1 MTTGMKHLAAY
12 QANLPDYNAAKDRAC
27 NYIGNQIR
35 AARKSMKL
43 SLEQLSQILI
53 GYGVDIGR
61 VAVNKWEKG
70 ISIPSAYQLLA
81 VCAALHL
88 EDGFD
93 YFVSNT
99 KRPLLNA
106 EGRRKMKEYRE
117 DLIASGKY
125 REVPPVLEIRYLDM
139 PVSDLPVSAGTGAF
153 LDEGNFE
160 MVSFPESSIPD
171 GAEFGVRVSGDSM
184 TPSLQDQD
192 VILLWKTGDL
202 KAGDLVG
209 FSWQNKLLLKRV
221 IGLPGDVISID
232 ETGAVTRN
240 GQVLTEPYVDE
251 PALGECSVRF
261 PYQVPENR
269 YFVLGDHRAT
279 SIDSRSTVIGCVEK
293 EQLIGKVVVKIW
305 PLPLHFMRTIELG

>member
-12 QANLPDYNAAKDRAC
+12 QANLLDYNAAKDREC

-43 SLEQLSQILI
+43 SLEQLSQILM

-106 EGRRKMKEYRE
+106 EGRRKVKEYRE

-171 GAEFGVRVSGDSM
+171 GQGYIKAYAEQEPDDPEAYLSSDGVRRMQPVMVSYN
-184 TPSLQDQD
+184 
-192 VILLWKTGDL
+192 
-202 KAGDLVG
+202 KAYAPKPASPELEFRIVG
-209 FSWQNKLLLKRV
+209 RV
-221 IGLPGDVISID
+221 L
-232 ETGAVTRN
+232 
-240 GQVLTEPYVDE
+240 
-251 PALGECSVRF
+251 
-261 PYQVPENR
+261 
-269 YFVLGDHRAT
+269 
-279 SIDSRSTVIGCVEK
+279 
-293 EQLIGKVVVKIW
+293 
-305 PLPLHFMRTIELG
+305 

>member
-12 QANLPDYNAAKDRAC
+12 QANLLDYNAAKDHEC

-43 SLEQLSQILI
+43 SLEQLSQILM

-106 EGRRKMKEYRE
+106 EGSRKVKEDRE
-117 DLIASGKY
+117 ELIAS
-125 REVPPVLEIRYLDM
+125 V
-139 PVSDLPVSAGTGAF
+139 
-153 LDEGNFE
+153 
-160 MVSFPESSIPD
+160 
-171 GAEFGVRVSGDSM
+171 
-184 TPSLQDQD
+184 
-192 VILLWKTGDL
+192 
-202 KAGDLVG
+202 AGDPLFG
-209 FSWQNKLLLKRV
+209 H
-221 IGLPGDVISID
+221 PGHRPAGIRWYRCIS
-232 ETGAVTRN
+232 G
-240 GQVLTEPYVDE
+240 
-251 PALGECSVRF
+251 
-261 PYQVPENR
+261 
-269 YFVLGDHRAT
+269 
-279 SIDSRSTVIGCVEK
+279 
-293 EQLIGKVVVKIW
+293 
-305 PLPLHFMRTIELG
+305 

>member
-1 MTTGMKHLAAY
+1 MRQKTVSAIILATRFVLREKHEIEFGAA
-12 QANLPDYNAAKDRAC
+12 QSDLDGIWR
-27 NYIGNQIR
+27 GHW
-35 AARKSMKL
+35 ARCG
-43 SLEQLSQILI
+43 EQV
-53 GYGVDIGR
+53 G
-61 VAVNKWEKG
+61 KG

-106 EGRRKMKEYRE
+106 EGRRKVKEYRE

-125 REVPPVLEIRYLDM
+125 REVLPVLEIRYLDM

-184 TPSLQDQD
+184 EPVYHDGQIVWVQQCETLR
-192 VILLWKTGDL
+192 TGEVGVMIYDGQGYI
-202 KAGDLVG
+202 KAYAEQEPDDPEAYLSSDGVRRMQPVMVSYNKAYAPKPASPELEFRIVG
-209 FSWQNKLLLKRV
+209 RV
-221 IGLPGDVISID
+221 L
-232 ETGAVTRN
+232 
-240 GQVLTEPYVDE
+240 
-251 PALGECSVRF
+251 
-261 PYQVPENR
+261 
-269 YFVLGDHRAT
+269 
-279 SIDSRSTVIGCVEK
+279 
-293 EQLIGKVVVKIW
+293 
-305 PLPLHFMRTIELG
+305 

>member
-12 QANLPDYNAAKDRAC
+12 QANLLDYNAAKDRAC

-43 SLEQLSQILI
+43 SLEQLSQILM

-106 EGRRKMKEYRE
+106 EGRRKVKEYRE

-139 PVSDLPVSAGTGAF
+139 PARFCMRETSKWSASRRAASR
-153 LDEGNFE
+153 
-160 MVSFPESSIPD
+160 MAQSS
-171 GAEFGVRVSGDSM
+171 EFGYPATAWSLSIMTVRSCGCSNVRHS
-184 TPSLQDQD
+184 
-192 VILLWKTGDL
+192 
-202 KAGDLVG
+202 
-209 FSWQNKLLLKRV
+209 
-221 IGLPGDVISID
+221 
-232 ETGAVTRN
+232 
-240 GQVLTEPYVDE
+240 E
-251 PALGECSVRF
+251 PAKLAS
-261 PYQVPENR
+261 
-269 YFVLGDHRAT
+269 
-279 SIDSRSTVIGCVEK
+279 
-293 EQLIGKVVVKIW
+293 
-305 PLPLHFMRTIELG
+305 

>member
-12 QANLPDYNAAKDRAC
+12 QANLLDYNAAKDRAC

-43 SLEQLSQILI
+43 SLEQLSQILM

-106 EGRRKMKEYRE
+106 EGRRKVKEYRE

-184 TPSLQDQD
+184 EPVYVNKQIVWVHQQDQ
-192 VILLWKTGDL
+192 LENGDIGIFYL
-202 KAGDLVG
+202 NGDAYIKKY
-209 FSWQNKLLLKRV
+209 QKNKDNV
-221 IGLPGDVISID
+221 
-232 ETGAVTRN
+232 
-240 GQVLTEPYVDE
+240 
-251 PALGECSVRF
+251 
-261 PYQVPENR
+261 
-269 YFVLGDHRAT
+269 
-279 SIDSRSTVIGCVEK
+279 
-293 EQLIGKVVVKIW
+293 QLISLNKKYAPIQIKPEMELRTFGKVVK
-305 PLPLHFMRTIELG
+305 

>member
-12 QANLPDYNAAKDRAC
+12 QANLLDYNAAKDREC

-43 SLEQLSQILI
+43 SLEQLSQILM

-106 EGRRKMKEYRE
+106 EGRRKVKEYRE

-125 REVPPVLEIRYLDM
+125 RETPPVLEIRYLDM
-139 PVSDLPVSAGTGAF
+139 PVSDRKDSASMSHATTCAPRRCA
-153 LDEGNFE
+153 
-160 MVSFPESSIPD
+160 SKAIYRPIP
-171 GAEFGVRVSGDSM
+171 
-184 TPSLQDQD
+184 
-192 VILLWKTGDL
+192 
-202 KAGDLVG
+202 
-209 FSWQNKLLLKRV
+209 
-221 IGLPGDVISID
+221 
-232 ETGAVTRN
+232 
-240 GQVLTEPYVDE
+240 E
-251 PALGECSVRF
+251 PAPVMA
-261 PYQVPENR
+261 
-269 YFVLGDHRAT
+269 AT
-279 SIDSRSTVIGCVEK
+279 LFSND
-293 EQLIGKVVVKIW
+293 
-305 PLPLHFMRTIELG
+305 FMRWPPGQSTG

>member
-12 QANLPDYNAAKDRAC
+12 QANLLDYNAAKDREC

-43 SLEQLSQILI
+43 SLEQLSQILM

-106 EGRRKMKEYRE
+106 EGRRKVKEYRE

-184 TPSLQDQD
+184 EPVYHDGQIVWVQRCETLRTGEVGVMIYDGQGYGVTMLIAFVWSYLPPSARS
-192 VILLWKTGDL
+192 IL
-202 KAGDLVG
+202 AGSLRRSSIMA
-209 FSWQNKLLLKRV
+209 FSA
-221 IGLPGDVISID
+221 
-232 ETGAVTRN
+232 AVDSSESPTTLS
-240 GQVLTEPYVDE
+240 VSLYVS
-251 PALGECSVRF
+251 ALGRDAPF
-261 PYQVPENR
+261 
-269 YFVLGDHRAT
+269 A
-279 SIDSRSTVIGCVEK
+279 SI
-293 EQLIGKVVVKIW
+293 
-305 PLPLHFMRTIELG
+305 

>member
-12 QANLPDYNAAKDRAC
+12 QANLLDYNAAKDRAC

-43 SLEQLSQILI
+43 SLEQLSQILM

-106 EGRRKMKEYRE
+106 G
-117 DLIASGKY
+117 ASKS
-125 REVPPVLEIRYLDM
+125 E
-139 PVSDLPVSAGTGAF
+139 
-153 LDEGNFE
+153 
-160 MVSFPESSIPD
+160 
-171 GAEFGVRVSGDSM
+171 RVSGGSDCIREVSGG
-184 TPSLQDQD
+184 TAS
-192 VILLWKTGDL
+192 
-202 KAGDLVG
+202 AGDPLSG
-209 FSWQNKLLLKRV
+209 HAGQRPAGIRWYRRV
-221 IGLPGDVISID
+221 S
-232 ETGAVTRN
+232 
-240 GQVLTEPYVDE
+240 
-251 PALGECSVRF
+251 
-261 PYQVPENR
+261 
-269 YFVLGDHRAT
+269 
-279 SIDSRSTVIGCVEK
+279 
-293 EQLIGKVVVKIW
+293 
-305 PLPLHFMRTIELG
+305 

>member
-1 MTTGMKHLAAY
+1 MTTGIKHLAAY
-12 QANLPDYNAAKDRAC
+12 QANLPDYNAAKDREC

-43 SLEQLSQILI
+43 SLEQLSQILM

-106 EGRRKMKEYRE
+106 EGRRKVKEYRE

-139 PVSDLPVSAGTGAF
+139 PVSDLPVSRKRYWAWWGGLTAGITA
-153 LDEGNFE
+153 
-160 MVSFPESSIPD
+160 
-171 GAEFGVRVSGDSM
+171 
-184 TPSLQDQD
+184 
-192 VILLWKTGDL
+192 
-202 KAGDLVG
+202 
-209 FSWQNKLLLKRV
+209 
-221 IGLPGDVISID
+221 
-232 ETGAVTRN
+232 
-240 GQVLTEPYVDE
+240 
-251 PALGECSVRF
+251 AL
-261 PYQVPENR
+261 
-269 YFVLGDHRAT
+269 
-279 SIDSRSTVIGCVEK
+279 TVITVFANW
-293 EQLIGKVVVKIW
+293 L
-305 PLPLHFMRTIELG
+305 

>member
-12 QANLPDYNAAKDRAC
+12 QANLLDYNAAKDREC

-43 SLEQLSQILI
+43 SLEQLSQILM

-106 EGRRKMKEYRE
+106 EGRRKVKEYRE

-125 REVPPVLEIRYLDM
+125 REVPPVLEIRNPPEAAFRRLPDRYSCQRYLDM

-184 TPSLQDQD
+184 EPVYHDGQIVWVQQCETLR
-192 VILLWKTGDL
+192 TGEVGVMIYDGQGYI
-202 KAGDLVG
+202 KAYAEQEPDDPEAYLSSDGVRRMQPVMVSYNKAYAPKPASPELEFRIVG
-209 FSWQNKLLLKRV
+209 RV
-221 IGLPGDVISID
+221 L
-232 ETGAVTRN
+232 
-240 GQVLTEPYVDE
+240 
-251 PALGECSVRF
+251 
-261 PYQVPENR
+261 
-269 YFVLGDHRAT
+269 
-279 SIDSRSTVIGCVEK
+279 
-293 EQLIGKVVVKIW
+293 
-305 PLPLHFMRTIELG
+305 

>member
-12 QANLPDYNAAKDRAC
+12 QANLLDYNAAKDREC

-43 SLEQLSQILI
+43 SLEQLSQILM

-106 EGRRKMKEYRE
+106 EGRRKVKEYRE

-139 PVSDLPVSAGTGAF
+139 PVSDLPVSAVQAVSWMRTTLRWSAF
-153 LDEGNFE
+153 RRAVSQ
-160 MVSFPESSIPD
+160 MVRNSGFAYPATAWSLSIMT
-171 GAEFGVRVSGDSM
+171 VRLCGCSNVRHS
-184 TPSLQDQD
+184 
-192 VILLWKTGDL
+192 
-202 KAGDLVG
+202 
-209 FSWQNKLLLKRV
+209 
-221 IGLPGDVISID
+221 
-232 ETGAVTRN
+232 
-240 GQVLTEPYVDE
+240 E
-251 PALGECSVRF
+251 PAKLAS
-261 PYQVPENR
+261 
-269 YFVLGDHRAT
+269 
-279 SIDSRSTVIGCVEK
+279 
-293 EQLIGKVVVKIW
+293 
-305 PLPLHFMRTIELG
+305 

>member
-12 QANLPDYNAAKDRAC
+12 QANLLDYNAAKDREC

-43 SLEQLSQILI
+43 SLEQLSQILM

-106 EGRRKMKEYRE
+106 EGRRKVKEYRE

-125 REVPPVLEIRYLDM
+125 REVPPSGHAGQRPAGIRWYRR
-139 PVSDLPVSAGTGAF
+139 
-153 LDEGNFE
+153 
-160 MVSFPESSIPD
+160 I
-171 GAEFGVRVSGDSM
+171 SGR
-184 TPSLQDQD
+184 
-192 VILLWKTGDL
+192 G
-202 KAGDLVG
+202 
-209 FSWQNKLLLKRV
+209 KL
-221 IGLPGDVISID
+221 
-232 ETGAVTRN
+232 RN
-240 GQVLTEPYVDE
+240 GQLS
-251 PALGECSVRF
+251 GEQHPRWC
-261 PYQVPENR
+261 
-269 YFVLGDHRAT
+269 G
-279 SIDSRSTVIGCVEK
+279 IWRSGVWRQHGAC
-293 EQLIGKVVVKIW
+293 LS
-305 PLPLHFMRTIELG
+305 

>member
-12 QANLPDYNAAKDRAC
+12 QANLLDYNAAKDREC

-43 SLEQLSQILI
+43 SLEQLSQILM

-106 EGRRKMKEYRE
+106 EGRRKVKEYRE

-153 LDEGNFE
+153 WTRETSKWSAFRRAASQ
-160 MVSFPESSIPD
+160 MVRNLAFGCLATAWSLSIMTARSS
-171 GAEFGVRVSGDSM
+171 GCS
-184 TPSLQDQD
+184 
-192 VILLWKTGDL
+192 
-202 KAGDLVG
+202 
-209 FSWQNKLLLKRV
+209 
-221 IGLPGDVISID
+221 
-232 ETGAVTRN
+232 
-240 GQVLTEPYVDE
+240 
-251 PALGECSVRF
+251 SVRHS
-261 PYQVPENR
+261 VPAKL
-269 YFVLGDHRAT
+269 V
-279 SIDSRSTVIGCVEK
+279 S
-293 EQLIGKVVVKIW
+293 
-305 PLPLHFMRTIELG
+305 

>member
-12 QANLPDYNAAKDRAC
+12 QANLLDYNAAKDREC

-43 SLEQLSQILI
+43 SLEQLSQILM

-106 EGRRKMKEYRE
+106 EGRRKVKEYR
-117 DLIASGKY
+117 ASGKIQKSM
-125 REVPPVLEIRYLDM
+125 RIPVMI
-139 PVSDLPVSAGTGAF
+139 
-153 LDEGNFE
+153 
-160 MVSFPESSIPD
+160 
-171 GAEFGVRVSGDSM
+171 
-184 TPSLQDQD
+184 
-192 VILLWKTGDL
+192 K
-202 KAGDLVG
+202 
-209 FSWQNKLLLKRV
+209 
-221 IGLPGDVISID
+221 GLRHCF
-232 ETGAVTRN
+232 TN
-240 GQVLTEPYVDE
+240 QVHVH
-251 PALGECSVRF
+251 V
-261 PYQVPENR
+261 
-269 YFVLGDHRAT
+269 
-279 SIDSRSTVIGCVEK
+279 
-293 EQLIGKVVVKIW
+293 
-305 PLPLHFMRTIELG
+305 

>member
-1 MTTGMKHLAAY
+1 
-12 QANLPDYNAAKDRAC
+12 
-27 NYIGNQIR
+27 
-35 AARKSMKL
+35 MKL
-43 SLEQLSQILI
+43 SLEQLSQILM

-106 EGRRKMKEYRE
+106 EGRRKVKEYRE

-184 TPSLQDQD
+184 EPVYHDGQIVWVQQCETLR
-192 VILLWKTGDL
+192 TGE
-202 KAGDLVG
+202 VG
-209 FSWQNKLLLKRV
+209 V
-221 IGLPGDVISID
+221 MIYDG
-232 ETGAVTRN
+232 
-240 GQVLTEPYVDE
+240 
-251 PALGECSVRF
+251 
-261 PYQVPENR
+261 
-269 YFVLGDHRAT
+269 
-279 SIDSRSTVIGCVEK
+279 
-293 EQLIGKVVVKIW
+293 
-305 PLPLHFMRTIELG
+305 

>member
-1 MTTGMKHLAAY
+1 MTTGIKHLAAY
-12 QANLPDYNAAKDRAC
+12 QANLPDYNAAKDREC

-43 SLEQLSQILI
+43 SLEQLSQILM

-106 EGRRKMKEYRE
+106 EGRRKVKEYRE

-125 REVPPVLEIRYLDM
+125 REMPPMLEIRYLDM

-184 TPSLQDQD
+184 EPVYHDGQIVWVQQCETLR
-192 VILLWKTGDL
+192 TGEVGVMIYDGQGY
-202 KAGDLVG
+202 KG
-209 FSWQNKLLLKRV
+209 FSLHHRYTTASCAPARRDVDRV
-221 IGLPGDVISID
+221 FCPLVRSFLRVASPG
-232 ETGAVTRN
+232 
-240 GQVLTEPYVDE
+240 QY
-251 PALGECSVRF
+251 ALMLWLFSCRCDSSFRDGRR
-261 PYQVPENR
+261 PGR
-269 YFVLGDHRAT
+269 FVL
-279 SIDSRSTVIGCVEK
+279 RSPGSAFPIRNRGFLRVRG
-293 EQLIGKVVVKIW
+293 
-305 PLPLHFMRTIELG
+305 

>member
-12 QANLPDYNAAKDRAC
+12 QANLLDYNAAKDREC

-43 SLEQLSQILI
+43 SLEQLSQILM

-106 EGRRKMKEYRE
+106 EGRRKVKEYRE

-184 TPSLQDQD
+184 EPVYHDGQIVWVQRCETLR
-192 VILLWKTGDL
+192 TGEVGVMIYDGQGYI
-202 KAGDLVG
+202 KAYAEQEPDDPEAYLSSDGVRRMQPVMVSYNKAYAPKPASPELEFRIVG
-209 FSWQNKLLLKRV
+209 RV
-221 IGLPGDVISID
+221 L
-232 ETGAVTRN
+232 
-240 GQVLTEPYVDE
+240 
-251 PALGECSVRF
+251 
-261 PYQVPENR
+261 
-269 YFVLGDHRAT
+269 
-279 SIDSRSTVIGCVEK
+279 
-293 EQLIGKVVVKIW
+293 
-305 PLPLHFMRTIELG
+305 

>member
-12 QANLPDYNAAKDRAC
+12 QANLLDYNAAKDREC

-43 SLEQLSQILI
+43 SLEQLSQILM

-106 EGRRKMKEYRE
+106 EGRRKVKEYRE

-125 REVPPVLEIRYLDM
+125 REVPPVLEIRYLDCR
-139 PVSDLPVSAGTGAF
+139 SATCRYPLVQARF
-153 LDEGNFE
+153 WTRETSKWSASRKAASR
-160 MVSFPESSIPD
+160 MVQSSGFAYPATAWNQSIMTVRSFGCS
-171 GAEFGVRVSGDSM
+171 GVRHSV
-184 TPSLQDQD
+184 P
-192 VILLWKTGDL
+192 
-202 KAGDLVG
+202 A
-209 FSWQNKLLLKRV
+209 KLA
-221 IGLPGDVISID
+221 S
-232 ETGAVTRN
+232 
-240 GQVLTEPYVDE
+240 
-251 PALGECSVRF
+251 
-261 PYQVPENR
+261 
-269 YFVLGDHRAT
+269 
-279 SIDSRSTVIGCVEK
+279 
-293 EQLIGKVVVKIW
+293 
-305 PLPLHFMRTIELG
+305 